1 MEQRSDFS
9 VTYGPDSD
17 IVKIETYNQH
27 TVLSYN
33 AEGKVMRIDYKD
45 VKYDMTENED
55 GTYELKIL
63 GY

>member
-9 VTYGPDSD
+9 VSYGPDSD
-17 IVKIETYNQH
+17 IVKIETYNRH

-45 VKYDMTENED
+45 VKYDMIENED